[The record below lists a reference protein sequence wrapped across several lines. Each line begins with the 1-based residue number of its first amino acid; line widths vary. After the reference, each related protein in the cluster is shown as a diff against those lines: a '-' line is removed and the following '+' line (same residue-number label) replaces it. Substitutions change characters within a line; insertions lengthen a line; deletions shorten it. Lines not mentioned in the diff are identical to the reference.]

1 MARTTTATVSA
12 AANSLRDM
20 ATEARRDQHGAVV
33 FQFNYLPPSVND
45 LHHQRA
51 DGGKALTDAART
63 FQRDCQQLR
72 DMVKFRPTKMATYAV
87 FMWFWFPDWN
97 ADIDNRIKPF
107 LDGILGSR
115 VDQRVIRLG
124 VHKYVAPG
132 RTWAVAR
139 VLEVQR

>member
-1 MARTTTATVSA
+1 MSRYTSATIAEA
-12 AANSLRDM
+12 ATKLRDLT
-20 ATEARRDQHGAVV
+20 TEARRDQHGAVV

-51 DGGKALTDAART
+51 DGGKALTAEART

-72 DMVKFRPTKMATYAV
+72 DMVRFKPTKLATYAV
-87 FMWFWFPDWN
+87 FMWFWFPDWS

-124 VHKYVAPG
+124 VHKTVAPG

-139 VLEVQR
+139 VVER